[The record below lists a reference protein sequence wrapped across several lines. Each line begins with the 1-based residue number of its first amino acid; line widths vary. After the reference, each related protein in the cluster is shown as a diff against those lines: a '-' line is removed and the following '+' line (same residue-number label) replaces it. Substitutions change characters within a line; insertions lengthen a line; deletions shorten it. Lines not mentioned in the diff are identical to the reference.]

1 MFEHQGK
8 AITWEPFTKVIN
20 AFASVDPNS
29 PLSFREFLEANDDAV
44 KKLVIDA
51 KDTQH
56 LKIGNPIFLLYKLSL
71 APDSEFGVQLNKFLE
86 EKGDKLNIYYNTII
100 QSVNVF
106 GEGQQY
112 GLLYENDDPEKNQ
125 RKYYTMNYAL
135 EPNKLLFDLD
145 KIMDTSS
152 KQKTPTKE
160 TAVIVPE
167 NNKALKSLE
176 VEVEGTKHTITI
188 SQNAED
194 NPNILINTSS
204 VKEANKNIIVELMHK
219 FAVYSV
225 ASEE

>member
-1 MFEHQGK
+1 
-8 AITWEPFTKVIN
+8 
-20 AFASVDPNS
+20 
-29 PLSFREFLEANDDAV
+29 
-44 KKLVIDA
+44 
-51 KDTQH
+51 
-56 LKIGNPIFLLYKLSL
+56 
-71 APDSEFGVQLNKFLE
+71 
-86 EKGDKLNIYYNTII
+86 
-100 QSVNVF
+100 
-106 GEGQQY
+106 
-112 GLLYENDDPEKNQ
+112 
-125 RKYYTMNYAL
+125 MNYAV

-160 TAVIVPE
+160 TVAIVPQ

-194 NPNILINTSS
+194 NSNILINTSS

-225 ASEE
+225 ASEEWEYDEDSGEIVKYDDNGNPLSINKYLSNIYNSVNYLEIDDNGKPSFTPTVSSGIRDRSSINTQTTCNLY

>member
-1 MFEHQGK
+1 MGYCRNGK
-8 AITWEPFTKVIN
+8 YSKGVFGTYSPCLIGVFICGSI
-20 AFASVDPNS
+20 ASC
-29 PLSFREFLEANDDAV
+29 
-44 KKLVIDA
+44 
-51 KDTQH
+51 
-56 LKIGNPIFLLYKLSL
+56 IGMDY
-71 APDSEFGVQLNKFLE
+71 NKSS
-86 EKGDKLNIYYNTII
+86 NIYYNTII

-125 RKYYTMNYAL
+125 RKYYTMNYAV

-160 TAVIVPE
+160 TVVIVPE

-204 VKEANKNIIVELMHK
+204 VKESNKNIIVELMHK

-225 ASEE
+225 AS